1 MSVTP
6 HELTIGSGKLT
17 YEDLAS
23 ISDET
28 KRYEIL
34 DGELAV
40 TPSPATRHQLVSA
53 NLGTLLYTYVRE
65 NRLGHVLYAPM
76 DVILD
81 VHTVVEPDILFIA
94 AARSYIMQPHAI
106 VGAPD
111 LAVEILSPTT
121 SHRDKGI
128 KAKLYARFGIEHY
141 WLVDP
146 VERTLEIFQ
155 RTETGPSRRAYGEP
169 EHHAGATVVR
179 VALFPDFAIDLARV
193 WD

>member
-40 TPSPATRHQLVSA
+40 TPSPATRHQIVSA
-53 NLGTLLYTYVRE
+53 NLGNLLYNHVRKNHLGYV
-65 NRLGHVLYAPM
+65 LQAPM

-94 AARSYIMQPHAI
+94 AARSHIMQPHAI

-146 VERTLEIFQ
+146 VERTLEIFR
-155 RTETGPSRRAYGEP
+155 RTDTGRSRAYDDP
-169 EHHAGATVVR
+169 ERHAGATAVQ
-179 VALFPDFAIDLARV
+179 VALFPNFTIDLARV